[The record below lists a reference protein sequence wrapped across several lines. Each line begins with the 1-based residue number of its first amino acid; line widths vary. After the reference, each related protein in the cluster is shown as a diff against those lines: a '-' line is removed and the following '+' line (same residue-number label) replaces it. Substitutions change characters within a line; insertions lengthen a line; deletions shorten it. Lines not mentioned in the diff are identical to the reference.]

1 VKISGKGSVFKSV
14 KKRWQ
19 LGVNGYFDEVFINI
33 NGVQH
38 CIGRFVDQDSVE
50 INILFQKC

>member
-1 VKISGKGSVFKSV
+1 VKNSGKGSVFKSV
-14 KKRWQ
+14 KNRWQ